1 MSRRTAIV
9 CESIHHGNTRRLAE
23 AIAAVLEADLFTPET
38 VPDATLAAYDLV
50 GFGSGIYFGRH
61 HRHLRRL
68 VDSVP
73 TLPRAAFLFSTA
85 GLPWLSAWY
94 HCSLRR
100 RLQRRGC
107 RVLGEFCCA
116 GWDTVGPL
124 VLIGGLN
131 RGRPNEGDLE
141 RAREFANFLMTSVP
155 ESHPRH
161 KACPPA

>member
-9 CESIHHGNTRRLAE
+9 CESIHHGNTRRIAE
-23 AIAAVLEADLFTPET
+23 AIAAVLDAELFATGTTPT
-38 VPDATLAAYDLV
+38 ATLAAYDLV

-61 HRHLRRL
+61 HRSLRTL

-73 TLPRAAFLFSTA
+73 VLPRAAFLFSTA

-94 HCSLRR
+94 HISLRR

-131 RGRPNEGDLE
+131 WRRPNEGDLE
-141 RAREFANFLMTSVP
+141 RAREFARFLVRSVP
-155 ESHPRH
+155 ETRQRH
-161 KACPPA
+161 GPCTTA